1 VNDVAVQAPSTTQTR
16 RILADGLGVAV
27 EDFRCRA
34 NVHPKGPEE
43 ANLRHSIVFIRRGIF
58 IRQRGRESVVAD
70 ANQILFFNAS
80 EPYHIAHPAA
90 GGDDCTIL
98 SVPAD
103 LVLDMLERHMPRHA
117 GRLEAP
123 FPFGSTVR
131 QPWVTRLQFELL
143 RRIRCPMDPA
153 IDEVLLEAIETA
165 VRCSCAMQAGVPDS
179 GHAIPARTA
188 RRRRD
193 LAAAAQVVINSSLG
207 NPPSLTHL
215 ARILECSPFHLS
227 RVFRS
232 QVGLS
237 LRAYIARLRVHLAAE
252 RLARGERD
260 LTALALDLGYT
271 DHSHFTHS
279 FRREWGAPPSV
290 VRTRY
295 GRFPRRPTSQTKV
308 HRV

>member
-1 VNDVAVQAPSTTQTR
+1 MSDVAVQAPLTTQTR
-16 RILADGLGVAV
+16 RILAEGLGVVV
-27 EDFRCRA
+27 EDFRCRTR
-34 NVHPKGPEE
+34 VHTKGPEE
-43 ANLRHSIVFIRRGIF
+43 ANVRHSIVFIRRGMF

-70 ANQILFFNAS
+70 ANQILFFNAG

-103 LVLDMLERHMPRHA
+103 LVLEVLERHMPRHA

-123 FPFGSTVR
+123 FPFGSTVS
-131 QPWVTRLQFELL
+131 QPWVARLQFELL
-143 RRIRCPMDPA
+143 RRIRYPMDPA
-153 IDEVLLEAIETA
+153 IDEVLIEAIETA
-165 VRCSCAMQAGVPDS
+165 VRCSCAMQAGLPDS
-179 GHAIPARTA
+179 DRPIPARTA

-193 LAAAAQVVINSSLG
+193 LAEAAQVVINSSVG
-207 NPPSLTHL
+207 NPPSLTRL
-215 ARILECSPFHLS
+215 AKTLGCSPFHLS

-232 QVGLS
+232 QAGLS

-260 LTALALDLGYT
+260 LTGLALDLGYT

-279 FRREWGAPPSV
+279 FRREWGAPPSA
-290 VRTRY
+290 VRARY
-295 GRFPRRPTSQTKV
+295 G
-308 HRV
+308 

>member
-1 VNDVAVQAPSTTQTR
+1 MSDVAVQAPPTTQTR
-16 RILADGLGVAV
+16 RILADGLGIVV

-34 NVHPKGPEE
+34 HVHRKGPEE
-43 ANLRHSIVFIRRGIF
+43 ASVRHSIVFIRRGIF

-70 ANQILFFNAS
+70 ANQILFFNAG

-103 LVLDMLERHMPRHA
+103 LVLEVLERYMPRHA

-123 FPFGSTVR
+123 FPLGSTVR
-131 QPWVTRLQFELL
+131 QPSATRLQYELL
-143 RRIRCPMDPA
+143 RRIRCPTDPA
-153 IDEVLLEAIETA
+153 IDEVLVEAIEAA
-165 VRCSCAMQAGVPDS
+165 VRCSCAMLAGLPDS
-179 GHAIPARTA
+179 DHAIPARTA

-193 LAAAAQVVINSSLG
+193 LAAAAQVAINSSVG
-207 NPPSLTHL
+207 NPPSLTRL
-215 ARILECSPFHLS
+215 ARTLGCSPFHLS

-232 QVGLS
+232 QAGLS

-252 RLARGERD
+252 RLARGERN

-279 FRREWGAPPSV
+279 FRREWGAPPSA

-295 GRFPRRPTSQTKV
+295 G
-308 HRV
+308 